1 MRGPSPLICIS
12 MAIQPCL
19 SAATQPAAQQPIRQ
33 DVVGERGGTH
43 PLTLRPWAA
52 KSISLQGVLMA
63 SAPLPL
69 GPAPIQ
75 FGTDGWRGV
84 LGVDITVERLL
95 PVATA
100 AAQELAH
107 RAPEGLDSR
116 TVVIGYDRRFL
127 APELAEAI
135 AAAVRGCELEPLL
148 TDTAVPTPACSW
160 AVVERQALGAL
171 VITASH
177 NPPEWLG
184 LKIKGPFGGS
194 VEGDFTAAV
203 ERRLAAGGITTPIQ
217 TEVARFPG
225 RDEHLNG
232 LRRKLDLAPIMA
244 GLKAMKLKVIVDPMH
259 GSAAGCVSDLFGP
272 ASAGWIEEIRSERNP
287 LFGGNP
293 PEPLAPYLQ
302 ELIAAVRASTAAGTP
317 AVGLVFDGD
326 GDRIA
331 AIDETGRFCSTQL
344 LMPLLIDH
352 LARARALPGSIV
364 KTVSGSD
371 LMRLVAEA
379 QGRDVLEL
387 AVGFKYIAAEM
398 LAGDVLIGGEESG
411 GVGFGMHLPERD
423 ALYAAVLV
431 LEALVEGG
439 QPLGARLTALQ
450 NQHGGA
456 SHYDR
461 LDLRLANMEARERL
475 EQILA
480 KATPKTVAGENV
492 REVIRTDGIKLRMGP
507 SHWLM
512 LRFSGTEPLL
522 RLYCEAPDVDRV
534 HAVLAWAQHF
544 AEAA

>member
-1 MRGPSPLICIS
+1 MS
-12 MAIQPCL
+12 
-19 SAATQPAAQQPIRQ
+19 
-33 DVVGERGGTH
+33 
-43 PLTLRPWAA
+43 
-52 KSISLQGVLMA
+52 

-69 GPAPIQ
+69 RAAPIK

-95 PVATA
+95 PVAAA

-107 RAPEGLDSR
+107 RAPADLDSR

-135 AAAVRGCELEPLL
+135 AAAVHGCELEPLL
-148 TDTAVPTPACSW
+148 TTSAVPTPACSW
-160 AVVERQALGAL
+160 AVVERKALGAL

-203 ERRLAAGGITTPIQ
+203 ERRLAAGGITAPIQ
-217 TEVARFPG
+217 KPVPRFDG
-225 RDEHLNG
+225 RGEHLAG
-232 LRRKLDLAPIMA
+232 LRSKMQLDRLVA
-244 GLKAMKLKVIVDPMH
+244 GLRAMNLKLFVDPMH
-259 GSAAGCVSDLFGP
+259 GSAAGCVSELLGP
-272 ASAGWIEEIRSERNP
+272 DAADWVEEIRSERNP

-293 PEPLAPYLQ
+293 PEPLAPYLS
-302 ELIAAVRASTAAGTP
+302 ELIAAVQASTAAGIP

-331 AIDETGRFCSTQL
+331 AVDETGRFCSTQL

-352 LARARALPGSIV
+352 LARARQLPGSVV

-371 LMRLVAEA
+371 LMRLVAEG
-379 QGRDVLEL
+379 QGREVLEL
-387 AVGFKYIAAEM
+387 AVGFKYIASEM

-423 ALYAAVLV
+423 ALFAAMLI

-439 QPLGARLTALQ
+439 LPLGARINALQ
-450 NQHGGA
+450 QCHGGS

-461 LDLRLANMEARERL
+461 LDLRLPDMDARRRL
-475 EQILA
+475 ESLLA
-480 KATPKTVAGENV
+480 ATTPKEIAGV
-492 REVIRTDGIKLRMGP
+492 PVQDVITTDGIKLRMGP

-522 RLYCEAPDVDRV
+522 RLYCEAPDAERV
-534 HAVLAWAQHF
+534 HAVLSWAQRF

>member
-1 MRGPSPLICIS
+1 MS
-12 MAIQPCL
+12 
-19 SAATQPAAQQPIRQ
+19 
-33 DVVGERGGTH
+33 
-43 PLTLRPWAA
+43 
-52 KSISLQGVLMA
+52 

-69 GPAPIQ
+69 DPNPIR

-95 PVATA
+95 PVAAA

-107 RAPEGLDSR
+107 SAPDGLNSR

-148 TDTAVPTPACSW
+148 TETAVPTPACSW
-160 AVVERQALGAL
+160 TVVERQALGAL

-194 VEGDFTAAV
+194 VEGEFTAAV
-203 ERRLAAGGITTPIQ
+203 EKRLAAGGITAPIQ
-217 TEVARFPG
+217 QKVNRFDG
-225 RDEHLNG
+225 RGEHLDG
-232 LRRKLDLAPIMA
+232 LKRKLDIRALVQ
-244 GLKAMKLKVIVDPMH
+244 GLKAMNLKVIVDPMH
-259 GSAAGCVSDLFGP
+259 GSAAGCISELLGADAQGLV
-272 ASAGWIEEIRSERNP
+272 EEIRSERDP

-293 PEPLAPYLQ
+293 PEPLERYLDA
-302 ELIAAVRASTAAGTP
+302 LIISVKEAASTGRP

-331 AIDETGRFCSTQL
+331 AVDESGRFCSTQL

-352 LARARALPGSIV
+352 LAGARGLPGSVV

-371 LMRLVAEA
+371 LMRLVAEDH
-379 QGRDVLEL
+379 GRDVIEL
-387 AVGFKYIAAEM
+387 PVGFKYIAAEM
-398 LAGDVLIGGEESG
+398 LAGDVLVGGEESG

-423 ALYAAVLV
+423 ALFAALLV

-439 QPLGARLTALQ
+439 QALGARLDALKQ
-450 NQHGGA
+450 RHGGA

-461 LDLRLANMEARERL
+461 LDLRLADMEARRRL
-475 EQILA
+475 EGLLA
-480 KATPKTVAGENV
+480 EAPPTEVAGLPV
-492 REVIRTDGIKLRMGP
+492 QEVISTDGVKLRLGP

-522 RLYCEAPDVDRV
+522 RLYCEGPDPQRV
-534 HAVLAWAQHF
+534 ASVLGWARDL
-544 AEAA
+544 AEAT

>member
-1 MRGPSPLICIS
+1 MS
-12 MAIQPCL
+12 
-19 SAATQPAAQQPIRQ
+19 
-33 DVVGERGGTH
+33 
-43 PLTLRPWAA
+43 
-52 KSISLQGVLMA
+52 

-69 GPAPIQ
+69 RAAPIK

-95 PVATA
+95 PVAAA

-107 RAPEGLDSR
+107 RAPANLDSR

-135 AAAVRGCELEPLL
+135 AAAVHGCELEPLL
-148 TDTAVPTPACSW
+148 TSSAVPTPACSW
-160 AVVERQALGAL
+160 AVVEHKALGAL

-203 ERRLAAGGITTPIQ
+203 ERRLAAGGITAPIQ
-217 TEVARFPG
+217 KPVPRFDG
-225 RDEHLNG
+225 RGEHLAG
-232 LRRKLDLAPIMA
+232 LRSKMQLDRLVA
-244 GLKAMKLKVIVDPMH
+244 GLRAMNLKLFVDPMH
-259 GSAAGCVSDLFGP
+259 GSAAGCVSELLGP
-272 ASAGWIEEIRSERNP
+272 DAADWVEEIRSERNP

-293 PEPLAPYLQ
+293 PEPLAPYLS
-302 ELIAAVRASTAAGTP
+302 ELIAAVQASTAAGIP

-331 AIDETGRFCSTQL
+331 AVDETGRFCSTQL

-352 LARARALPGSIV
+352 LARARQLPGSVV

-371 LMRLVAEA
+371 LMRLVAEG
-379 QGRDVLEL
+379 QGREVLEL
-387 AVGFKYIAAEM
+387 AVGFKYIASEM

-423 ALYAAVLV
+423 ALFAAMLI

-439 QPLGARLTALQ
+439 LPLGARINALQ
-450 NQHGGA
+450 QCHGGS

-461 LDLRLANMEARERL
+461 LDLRLPDMDARRRL
-475 EQILA
+475 ESLLA
-480 KATPKTVAGENV
+480 ATTPKEIAGV
-492 REVIRTDGIKLRMGP
+492 PVQDVITTDGIKLRMGP

-522 RLYCEAPDVDRV
+522 RLYCEAPDAERV
-534 HAVLAWAQHF
+534 HAVLSWAQRF

>member
-1 MRGPSPLICIS
+1 
-12 MAIQPCL
+12 
-19 SAATQPAAQQPIRQ
+19 
-33 DVVGERGGTH
+33 
-43 PLTLRPWAA
+43 
-52 KSISLQGVLMA
+52 
-63 SAPLPL
+63 
-69 GPAPIQ
+69 
-75 FGTDGWRGV
+75 
-84 LGVDITVERLL
+84 
-95 PVATA
+95 
-100 AAQELAH
+100 
-107 RAPEGLDSR
+107 
-116 TVVIGYDRRFL
+116 
-127 APELAEAI
+127 
-135 AAAVRGCELEPLL
+135 
-148 TDTAVPTPACSW
+148 
-160 AVVERQALGAL
+160 
-171 VITASH
+171 
-177 NPPEWLG
+177 
-184 LKIKGPFGGS
+184 
-194 VEGDFTAAV
+194 
-203 ERRLAAGGITTPIQ
+203 
-217 TEVARFPG
+217 
-225 RDEHLNG
+225 
-232 LRRKLDLAPIMA
+232 
-244 GLKAMKLKVIVDPMH
+244 
-259 GSAAGCVSDLFGP
+259 
-272 ASAGWIEEIRSERNP
+272 
-287 LFGGNP
+287 
-293 PEPLAPYLQ
+293 
-302 ELIAAVRASTAAGTP
+302 
-317 AVGLVFDGD
+317 VFDGD

-331 AIDETGRFCSTQL
+331 AIDEAGEFCSTQL

-450 NQHGGA
+450 DQHGGA

-475 EQILA
+475 EQTLA
-480 KATPKTVAGENV
+480 TATPKTVAGEDV

>member
-1 MRGPSPLICIS
+1 MS
-12 MAIQPCL
+12 
-19 SAATQPAAQQPIRQ
+19 
-33 DVVGERGGTH
+33 
-43 PLTLRPWAA
+43 
-52 KSISLQGVLMA
+52 

-69 GPAPIQ
+69 RAAPIK

-95 PVATA
+95 PVAAA

-107 RAPEGLDSR
+107 RAPAELDSR

-135 AAAVRGCELEPLL
+135 AAAVHGCELEPLL
-148 TDTAVPTPACSW
+148 TTSAVPTPACSW
-160 AVVERQALGAL
+160 AVVERKALGAL

-203 ERRLAAGGITTPIQ
+203 ERRLAAGGITAPIQ
-217 TEVARFPG
+217 KPVPRFDG
-225 RDEHLNG
+225 RGEHLAG
-232 LRRKLDLAPIMA
+232 LRSKMQLDRLVA
-244 GLKAMKLKVIVDPMH
+244 GLRAMNLKLFVDPMH
-259 GSAAGCVSDLFGP
+259 GSAAGCVSELLGP
-272 ASAGWIEEIRSERNP
+272 DAADWVEEIRSERNP

-293 PEPLAPYLQ
+293 PEPLAPYLS
-302 ELIAAVRASTAAGTP
+302 ELIAAVQASTAAGVP

-331 AIDETGRFCSTQL
+331 AVDETGRFCSTQL

-352 LARARALPGSIV
+352 LARARQLPGSVV

-371 LMRLVAEA
+371 LMRLVAEG
-379 QGRDVLEL
+379 QGREVLEL
-387 AVGFKYIAAEM
+387 AVGFKYIASEM
-398 LAGDVLIGGEESG
+398 LASDVLIGGEESG

-423 ALYAAVLV
+423 ALFAAMLI

-439 QPLGARLTALQ
+439 LPLGARINALQ
-450 NQHGGA
+450 QRHGGS

-461 LDLRLANMEARERL
+461 LDLRLPDMDARRRL
-475 EQILA
+475 ESLLA
-480 KATPKTVAGENV
+480 ATTPKEIAGV
-492 REVIRTDGIKLRMGP
+492 PVQDVITTDGIKLRMGP

-522 RLYCEAPDVDRV
+522 RLYCEAPDAERV
-534 HAVLAWAQHF
+534 HAVLSWAQRF

>member
-1 MRGPSPLICIS
+1 MS
-12 MAIQPCL
+12 
-19 SAATQPAAQQPIRQ
+19 
-33 DVVGERGGTH
+33 
-43 PLTLRPWAA
+43 
-52 KSISLQGVLMA
+52 

-69 GPAPIQ
+69 HPAPIR

-95 PVATA
+95 RVAAA

-107 RAPEGLDSR
+107 RAPADLDSR

-135 AAAVRGCELEPLL
+135 TAAVRGSELEPLL
-148 TDTAVPTPACSW
+148 TETPVPTPACSW
-160 AVVERQALGAL
+160 AVVERRALGAL

-177 NPPEWLG
+177 NPSEWLG

-203 ERRLAAGGITTPIQ
+203 ERRLAAAGITPPIQ
-217 TEVARFPG
+217 GPINRFDG
-225 RDEHLNG
+225 RQDHLEG
-232 LRRKLDLAPIMA
+232 LRRKLDLTALTD
-244 GLKAMKLKVIVDPMH
+244 GLRSMNLKVIVDPMH
-259 GSAAGCVSDLFGP
+259 GSAAGCVSELLNG
-272 ASAGWIEEIRSERNP
+272 SADGLVEEIRSERDP
-287 LFGGNP
+287 LFGGRP
-293 PEPLAPYLQ
+293 PEPLAPYLTQ
-302 ELIAAVRASTAAGTP
+302 LITAVQASHAAGTP

-331 AIDETGRFCSTQL
+331 AVDETGRFCSTQL

-352 LARARALPGSIV
+352 LARARQLPGTVV

-371 LMRLVAEA
+371 LMRLVAEGL
-379 QGRDVLEL
+379 GRDVLEL
-387 AVGFKYIAAEM
+387 PVGFKYIAAEM
-398 LAGDVLIGGEESG
+398 LAGEVLIGGEESG

-423 ALYAAVLV
+423 ALFAAMLV

-439 QPLGARLTALQ
+439 KPLGARLDDLQ
-450 NQHGGA
+450 QRHGGA

-461 LDLRLANMEARERL
+461 LDLRLADMEARRRL
-475 EQILA
+475 ETLLA
-480 KATPKTVAGENV
+480 DAPPVEVAGSPV
-492 REVIRTDGIKLRMGP
+492 QSVISTDGIKLRLGP

-522 RLYCEAPDVDRV
+522 RLYCEAPDAARV
-534 HAVLAWAQHF
+534 NAVLSWARRF

>member
-1 MRGPSPLICIS
+1 
-12 MAIQPCL
+12 
-19 SAATQPAAQQPIRQ
+19 
-33 DVVGERGGTH
+33 
-43 PLTLRPWAA
+43 
-52 KSISLQGVLMA
+52 MA
-63 SAPLPL
+63 SASLPL

-95 PVATA
+95 PVAAA

-107 RAPEGLDSR
+107 RAPADLDSR
-116 TVVIGYDRRFL
+116 VVVIGYDRRFL

-135 AAAVRGCELEPLL
+135 ASAVRGCELEPLL
-148 TDTAVPTPACSW
+148 TETSVPTPACSW
-160 AVVERQALGAL
+160 AVVERKALGAL

-203 ERRLAAGGITTPIQ
+203 ERRLAAGGITAPIQ
-217 TEVARFPG
+217 AALARFDG
-225 RDEHLNG
+225 RKEHLDG
-232 LRRKLDLAPIMA
+232 LRRKLDLKALVE
-244 GLKAMKLKVIVDPMH
+244 GLKAMNLKVIVDPMH
-259 GSAAGCVSDLFGP
+259 GSAAGCIPELLGSE
-272 ASAGWIEEIRSERNP
+272 ASGLVEEIRSERDP
-287 LFGGNP
+287 LFGGHP
-293 PEPLAPYLQ
+293 PEPLAPYLKQ
-302 ELIAAVRASTAAGTP
+302 LISAVKASTAAGTP

-331 AIDETGRFCSTQL
+331 AVDETGRFCSTQL

-352 LARARALPGSIV
+352 LGRARNLPGTVV

-371 LMRLVAEA
+371 LMRQVAEG
-379 QGRDVLEL
+379 QGREVLEL
-387 AVGFKYIAAEM
+387 AVGFKYIASEM
-398 LAGDVLIGGEESG
+398 LAGQVLIGGEESG

-423 ALYAAVLV
+423 ALFAALLV
-431 LEALVEGG
+431 LEALVEGR
-439 QPLGARLTALQ
+439 QPLGARLDALQ
-450 NQHGGA
+450 QQHGGA

-461 LDLRLANMEARERL
+461 LDLRLADMDARRRLEAR
-475 EQILA
+475 LA
-480 KATPKTVAGENV
+480 ESTPSDVAGLPV
-492 REVIRTDGIKLRMGP
+492 QEVITTDGIKLRLGV

-522 RLYCEAPDVDRV
+522 RLYCEAPDAERV
-534 HAVLAWAQHF
+534 ASVLAWAKQF

>member
-1 MRGPSPLICIS
+1 
-12 MAIQPCL
+12 
-19 SAATQPAAQQPIRQ
+19 
-33 DVVGERGGTH
+33 
-43 PLTLRPWAA
+43 
-52 KSISLQGVLMA
+52 MA

-69 GPAPIQ
+69 GPAPIK
-75 FGTDGWRGV
+75 FGTDGWRGL
-84 LGVDITVERLL
+84 LGVDITIERLL
-95 PVATA
+95 PVAAA

-107 RAPEGLDSR
+107 SAPPDLNSQ

-148 TDTAVPTPACSW
+148 TETPVPTPACSW
-160 AVVERQALGAL
+160 AVVERKALGAL

-203 ERRLAAGGITTPIQ
+203 ERRLAAGGITHPMPGELQ
-217 TEVARFPG
+217 RFDG
-225 RDEHLNG
+225 RSEHLEG
-232 LRRKLDLAPIMA
+232 LRRKLDLTSLVA
-244 GLKAMKLKVIVDPMH
+244 GLKAMNLKVFVDPMH
-259 GSAAGCVSDLFGP
+259 GSAAGCVSDLLGP
-272 ASAGWIEEIRSERNP
+272 DAEPAVEEIRATRDP
-287 LFGGNP
+287 LFGGHP
-293 PEPLAPYLQ
+293 PEPLARYVQ
-302 ELIAAVRASTAAGTP
+302 ELASTVRASTEAGTP
-317 AVGLVFDGD
+317 AVGIVFDGD

-331 AIDETGRFCSTQL
+331 AVDEQGRFCSTQL

-352 LARARALPGSIV
+352 LARARQLPGTIV

-379 QGRDVLEL
+379 QGRQVLEL
-387 AVGFKYIAAEM
+387 AVGFKYIASEM
-398 LAGDVLIGGEESG
+398 LSGDVLIGGEESG

-423 ALYAAVLV
+423 ALFAAMLV

-439 QPLGARLTALQ
+439 QPLGARMDALQ
-450 NQHGGA
+450 QQHGGA

-461 LDLRLANMEARERL
+461 VDLRLSGMEARQRL
-475 EQILA
+475 ETLLA
-480 KATPKTVAGENV
+480 ESPPQNVAGV
-492 REVIRTDGIKLRMGP
+492 PVQEVITTDGVKLRMGP

-522 RLYCEAPDVDRV
+522 RLYCEAPDLERV
-534 HAVLAWAQHF
+534 TTVLDWARSM
-544 AEAA
+544 AESA

>member
-1 MRGPSPLICIS
+1 MS
-12 MAIQPCL
+12 
-19 SAATQPAAQQPIRQ
+19 
-33 DVVGERGGTH
+33 
-43 PLTLRPWAA
+43 
-52 KSISLQGVLMA
+52 

-69 GPAPIQ
+69 HPAPIR

-95 PVATA
+95 RVAAA

-107 RAPEGLDSR
+107 RAPADLDSR

-135 AAAVRGCELEPLL
+135 TAAVRGSELEPLL
-148 TDTAVPTPACSW
+148 TETPVPTPACSW
-160 AVVERQALGAL
+160 AVVERRALGAL

-177 NPPEWLG
+177 NPSEWLG

-203 ERRLAAGGITTPIQ
+203 ERRLAAAGITPPIQ
-217 TEVARFPG
+217 GPINRFDG
-225 RDEHLNG
+225 RQDHLEG
-232 LRRKLDLAPIMA
+232 LRRKLDLTALTD
-244 GLKAMKLKVIVDPMH
+244 GLRSMNLKVIVDPMH
-259 GSAAGCVSDLFGP
+259 GSAAGCVSELLNG
-272 ASAGWIEEIRSERNP
+272 SADGLVEEIRSERDP
-287 LFGGNP
+287 LFGGHP
-293 PEPLAPYLQ
+293 PEPLAPYLTQ
-302 ELIAAVRASTAAGTP
+302 LITAVQASHAAGTP

-331 AIDETGRFCSTQL
+331 AVDETGRFCSTQL

-352 LARARALPGSIV
+352 LARARQLPGTVV

-371 LMRLVAEA
+371 LMRLVAEGL
-379 QGRDVLEL
+379 GREVLEL
-387 AVGFKYIAAEM
+387 PVGFKYIAAEM
-398 LAGDVLIGGEESG
+398 LAGEVLIGGEESG

-423 ALYAAVLV
+423 ALFAAMLV
-431 LEALVEGG
+431 LEALVEGRK
-439 QPLGARLTALQ
+439 PLGARLDDLQ
-450 NQHGGA
+450 QRHGGA

-461 LDLRLANMEARERL
+461 LDLRLADMEARRRL
-475 EQILA
+475 ETLLA
-480 KATPKTVAGENV
+480 DAPPVEVAGSPV
-492 REVIRTDGIKLRMGP
+492 QSVISTDGIKLRLGP

-522 RLYCEAPDVDRV
+522 RLYCEAPDAARV
-534 HAVLAWAQHF
+534 NAVLSWARRF

>member
-1 MRGPSPLICIS
+1 MS
-12 MAIQPCL
+12 
-19 SAATQPAAQQPIRQ
+19 
-33 DVVGERGGTH
+33 
-43 PLTLRPWAA
+43 
-52 KSISLQGVLMA
+52 

-69 GPAPIQ
+69 DPNPIR

-95 PVATA
+95 PVAAA

-107 RAPEGLDSR
+107 SAPDGLNSR

-148 TDTAVPTPACSW
+148 TETAVPTPACSW
-160 AVVERQALGAL
+160 TVVERQALGAL

-194 VEGDFTAAV
+194 VEGEFTAAV
-203 ERRLAAGGITTPIQ
+203 EKRLAAGGITAPIQ
-217 TEVARFPG
+217 QKVNRFDG
-225 RDEHLNG
+225 RGEHLDG
-232 LRRKLDLAPIMA
+232 LKRKLDIRALVQ
-244 GLKAMKLKVIVDPMH
+244 GLKAMNLKVIVDPMH
-259 GSAAGCVSDLFGP
+259 GSAAGCITELLGADAQGLV
-272 ASAGWIEEIRSERNP
+272 EEIRSERDP

-293 PEPLAPYLQ
+293 PEPLERYLDA
-302 ELIAAVRASTAAGTP
+302 LIISVKDAASTGRP

-331 AIDETGRFCSTQL
+331 AVDESGRFCSTQL

-352 LARARALPGSIV
+352 LAGARGLPGSVV

-371 LMRLVAEA
+371 LMRLVAEDH
-379 QGRDVLEL
+379 GRDVIEL
-387 AVGFKYIAAEM
+387 PVGFKYIAAEM
-398 LAGDVLIGGEESG
+398 LAGDVLVGGEESG

-423 ALYAAVLV
+423 ALFAALLV

-439 QPLGARLTALQ
+439 QALGARLDALKQ
-450 NQHGGA
+450 RHGGA

-461 LDLRLANMEARERL
+461 LDLRLADMEARRRL
-475 EQILA
+475 EGLLA
-480 KATPKTVAGENV
+480 EAPPTEVAGLPV
-492 REVIRTDGIKLRMGP
+492 QEVISTDGVKLRLGP

-522 RLYCEAPDVDRV
+522 RLYCEGPDPQRV
-534 HAVLAWAQHF
+534 ASVLGWARDL
-544 AEAA
+544 AEAT